1 MAWIRPMRH
10 AGPRQVCD
18 DWLHL
23 AATDRAY
30 KMTRDQRR
38 MRSGYAGPPADWSIC
53 NRHWL
58 WALDGRVA
66 KPSRRNTR
74 FLQGSSLPILYPPV
88 VLVFVVVGIAE
99 LIAWAATT
107 EWWLA
112 APIVA
117 GR

>member
-1 MAWIRPMRH
+1 MRH
-10 AGPRQVCD
+10 AGPRRVCD

-58 WALDGRVA
+58 WALYGGF
-66 KPSRRNTR
+66 PNRRGKSTR
-74 FLQGSSLPILYPPV
+74 FLQGFSLPILSPPV

-112 APIVA
+112 GPVVP
-117 GR
+117 G